1 VAKQEG
7 VAKVSGGVNLLAVP
21 GSYACYRGSKVAE
34 IIRATLEDFDPSGV
48 SGVLDALQSVLS
60 RATRVTDLVGKLV
73 LFLLPSP
80 GGGGGAHSVV
90 QELIGLRRCGV
101 DARIANLVSNRHA
114 FEQNYPEAC
123 GFVSYHS
130 SDDDLLELAHGS
142 AIVVAT
148 SYASVSSLKAIVDQ
162 NPAAVPLYYVQD
174 YEPWFF
180 QEHAAQHAV
189 AKASYTLVPNARAF
203 AKTQW
208 LCRTVNRMA
217 GIEVTKIDPS
227 LNRSLYNGLV
237 VDRGRSGPIAITS
250 MIRPN
255 SARRNP
261 GGSLN
266 LLRTIKQK
274 YGSAVDIRIFGCADE
289 ELDQLEEAQGFD
301 FVNFGELKRAEVAG
315 VLRGADIFVD
325 LSTTQAFGCTGLEA
339 IAVGCAT
346 VLPRGS
352 GVEEYAKDG
361 QNCLLVDTTNDAEAA
376 AAVER
381 LIADNRAGGRFRSD
395 NLGTSLRY
403 SVRTAVWSLLLLFG
417 SALDECDMVVDK
429 G

>member
-1 VAKQEG
+1 
-7 VAKVSGGVNLLAVP
+7 
-21 GSYACYRGSKVAE
+21 
-34 IIRATLEDFDPSGV
+34 
-48 SGVLDALQSVLS
+48 
-60 RATRVTDLVGKLV
+60 
-73 LFLLPSP
+73 
-80 GGGGGAHSVV
+80 
-90 QELIGLRRCGV
+90 V
-101 DARIANLVSNRHA
+101 DTRIANLVSNQHA
-114 FEQNYPEAC
+114 FEQNYPEARC
-123 GFVSYHS
+123 FVSYHS
-130 SDDDLLELAHGS
+130 NDDELLELALGP

-189 AKASYTLVPNARAF
+189 AKASYTLVPKARAF
-203 AKTQW
+203 AKTEW
-208 LCRTVNRMA
+208 LCRTVNRLA
-217 GIEVTKIDPS
+217 GIDLTKIDPS
-227 LNRSLYNGLV
+227 LDRSLYNGLV
-237 VDRGRSGPIAITS
+237 VDRGRFGPIAITS

-301 FVNFGELKRAEVAG
+301 FVNFGELKREEVAG

-352 GVEEYAKDG
+352 GVEEYARDA
-361 QNCLLVDTTNDAEAA
+361 QNCLLVDTTNDVEAA

-381 LIADNRAGGRFRSD
+381 LIADNRAGGRFRTN
-395 NLGTSLRY
+395 NLRTSLRY

-417 SALDECDMVVDK
+417 RAWDECDMVVDR